1 MAIMATVVAVGLLVQ
16 TATLA
21 ARSSK
26 NGTNTGERSGYNS
39 INSQARAGGCN
50 GTRLDMAT

>member
-1 MAIMATVVAVGLLVQ
+1 MVTAVVVGLMVQ

-26 NGTNTGERSGYNS
+26 NGTNTGERSGCNG
-39 INSQARAGGCN
+39 INHQARAGGCN
-50 GTRLDMAT
+50 GTRLDVAT